1 MKETNLLKLS
11 LEELKKREK
20 TTKTSTVLLLGMII
34 VQIAVGVFLT
44 FKQKFSVFTILP
56 IAFFPILVVN
66 NTNLKKIRTEINS
79 REM

>member
-1 MKETNLLKLS
+1 MKETDLSKLS

-44 FKQKFSVFTILP
+44 FKQGFSVFTILP

-66 NTNLKKIRTEINS
+66 NTNLKKIGTEINS